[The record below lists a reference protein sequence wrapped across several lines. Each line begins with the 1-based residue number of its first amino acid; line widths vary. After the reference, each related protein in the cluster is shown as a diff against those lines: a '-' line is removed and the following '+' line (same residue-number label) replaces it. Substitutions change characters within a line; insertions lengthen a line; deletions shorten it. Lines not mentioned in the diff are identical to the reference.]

1 MSSHLDR
8 PTKAAL
14 LPALM
19 VAAAL
24 AACSTVT
31 DKPSES
37 LGPPVPSG
45 ATIIPGEPMEPTPNA
60 PSLKV
65 PTSQQE
71 ARDTVLRY
79 LQQTVDGLPKS
90 STLDGSRYG
99 GSRTFYC
106 DDEPADE
113 NSPVR
118 FEDWRDVRLPAG
130 ATTGEVVA
138 QVGDMWKSLGWQV
151 IEKDGFPKPNRFG
164 YPPDGY
170 SLQITARDNPS
181 QPPSL
186 IAVSPCFPGNLKDDS
201 VPNTPP
207 LLSQTAHAS

>member
-1 MSSHLDR
+1 MERTPSASS
-8 PTKAAL
+8 P
-14 LPALM
+14 
-19 VAAAL
+19 
-24 AACSTVT
+24 
-31 DKPSES
+31 
-37 LGPPVPSG
+37 
-45 ATIIPGEPMEPTPNA
+45 
-60 PSLKV
+60 KV
-65 PTSQQE
+65 PASQQE

-90 STLDGSRYG
+90 STLDGTRYG

-106 DDEPADE
+106 DDEPVDE

-130 ATTGEVVA
+130 AITSEVVS
-138 QVGDMWKSLGWQV
+138 QIGDVWKSFGWQV
-151 IEKDGFPKPNRFG
+151 IERDGFPKPNRFG

-170 SLQITARDNPS
+170 SLQITARDDPS
-181 QPPSL
+181 QAPSV

-207 LLSQTAHAS
+207 LLSQTSSTG

>member
-1 MSSHLDR
+1 
-8 PTKAAL
+8 
-14 LPALM
+14 
-19 VAAAL
+19 
-24 AACSTVT
+24 
-31 DKPSES
+31 
-37 LGPPVPSG
+37 
-45 ATIIPGEPMEPTPNA
+45 MEPRPNTPS
-60 PSLKV
+60 PKV

-71 ARDTVLRY
+71 ARDNVLRY
-79 LQQTVDGLPKS
+79 LQQTVDGLPKGS
-90 STLDGSRYG
+90 ALDGTRYG

-130 ATTGEVVA
+130 TPTVEVVG
-138 QVGDMWKSLGWQV
+138 QIGDHWKALGWQV

-170 SLQITARDNPS
+170 SLQITARDNPN
-181 QPPSL
+181 QAPSV
-186 IAVSPCFPGNLKDDS
+186 IAASPCFPGNLKDDS

-207 LLSQTAHAS
+207 LLSQTSQGS